1 MQFLI
6 LKREKDEILVVNS
19 SLEKRLSDAQS
30 KAEKVPAL
38 EIEKKRLVEKDQH
51 HASQF
56 ELSRKEI
63 ESLKE
68 KEKTLKERLSE
79 TEAKIN
85 SGAGI
90 RESFK

>member
-1 MQFLI
+1 MQYLI

-51 HASQF
+51 HTS
-56 ELSRKEI
+56 
-63 ESLKE
+63 
-68 KEKTLKERLSE
+68 
-79 TEAKIN
+79 
-85 SGAGI
+85 
-90 RESFK
+90 